1 MKIKVMSFNLRVD
14 GGEDGINN
22 FSNRGEKIIRMIRSE
37 TPDLIG
43 FQEATDRIKL
53 FLREQL
59 SDMYVILG
67 AGRNRHYRG
76 ESVCL
81 AYRWDLFELVSFETF
96 WLSSEPAVPGSRY
109 VGSDQSPFPRIA
121 IHAELSPQGMDQTV
135 HFFNTHLDHMGEQA
149 RMLGM
154 TQIVQREAFCRGGVI
169 LTGDMNAAPGSPEMS
184 IATALA
190 SRTFRDA
197 TSGISQTFHNFG
209 KLSGAYKID
218 YIFTDGK
225 ASGAYAV
232 SDNPEDGI
240 YLSDHYPVCTEI
252 EFE

>member
-1 MKIKVMSFNLRVD
+1 
-14 GGEDGINN
+14 
-22 FSNRGEKIIRMIRSE
+22 
-37 TPDLIG
+37 
-43 FQEATDRIKL
+43 
-53 FLREQL
+53 
-59 SDMYVILG
+59 
-67 AGRNRHYRG
+67 
-76 ESVCL
+76 
-81 AYRWDLFELVSFETF
+81 
-96 WLSSEPAVPGSRY
+96 
-109 VGSDQSPFPRIA
+109 
-121 IHAELSPQGMDQTV
+121 
-135 HFFNTHLDHMGEQA
+135 
-149 RMLGM
+149 
-154 TQIVQREAFCRGGVI
+154 
-169 LTGDMNAAPGSPEMS
+169 MS

-240 YLSDHYPVCTEI
+240 YLSDHYPVCAEI